1 MTDDLC
7 KLFDSIDSFF
17 PANDETSFCINAF
30 LKKEI
35 IREVEDIA
43 LFNKK
48 DVGEKEK
55 FFKKKNYNNNLNY
68 VSYCNDS
75 TTILRGGS
83 FCEISEYKN

>member
-17 PANDETSFCINAF
+17 PANDETSFYINAF

-48 DVGEKEK
+48 ILERKKVFEKK
-55 FFKKKNYNNNLNY
+55 
-68 VSYCNDS
+68 S
-75 TTILRGGS
+75 
-83 FCEISEYKN
+83 

>member
-1 MTDDLC
+1 MFKIIFEGKYFCLTDDLC

-17 PANDETSFCINAF
+17 PVNDETSFYINAYF
-30 LKKEI
+30 KKEI

-55 FFKKKNYNNNLNY
+55 FFEKKFLEMVIRLIKEK
-68 VSYCNDS
+68 C
-75 TTILRGGS
+75 IG
-83 FCEISEYKN
+83 

>member
-17 PANDETSFCINAF
+17 PANDETSFYINAF

-55 FFKKKNYNNNLNY
+55 FFEKK
-68 VSYCNDS
+68 
-75 TTILRGGS
+75 IL
-83 FCEISEYKN
+83 EIVIRFIKDKCKG